1 MNTQE
6 ILVTFPAVPEGLL
19 EESVYINQSQIGYIK
34 EMAKILK
41 LEEGLDIVI
50 GEPSPCVDPKPFHKK
65 SWNY

>member
-41 LEEGLDIVI
+41 LEERLDIVI
-50 GEPSPCVDPKPFHKK
+50 GEPSP
-65 SWNY
+65 